1 MTSPMTLGAA
11 IAARA
16 GGAGHWRSRD
26 RRRLAARLAELQPV
40 VTLRAQTSSK
50 DGGLRRSALA
60 NALLRRVDQG
70 LGINRR
76 HASDETMSVLGP
88 MLALT
93 GATAAVYFIATFLLA
108 LSNFVALAV
117 ALPAGVITARA
128 AVLQRRDGIH
138 RRMEEQFALAL
149 GVIIRC
155 VRAGLPVGEGMRAVA
170 GEVGAPT
177 AAEFQRTV
185 DQIQLGDS
193 FESALAGLAMRCVL
207 PDYRFYAVTVVL
219 QRQTGG
225 NLAETLENLHDTI
238 RKRRGVRLKAQALTS
253 ETRSTVFV
261 LAILPVGVAAIM
273 MFVSPNYILQ
283 LVLTESGR
291 FLLGTAMVIQ
301 AFGLFVIRLIS
312 RSALS

>member
-1 MTSPMTLGAA
+1 MNLGTFLV
-11 IAARA
+11 ARGGLA
-16 GGAGHWRSRD
+16 GQLRNSD
-26 RRRLAARLAELQPV
+26 RRRMAARLAEMWPV
-40 VTLRAQTSSK
+40 IAPRTMAQVK
-50 DGGLRRSALA
+50 NGPRPRSALA
-60 NALLRRVDQG
+60 SVMLRRLDQG
-70 LGINRR
+70 LGIDRA
-76 HASDETMSVLGP
+76 HASDESMTIMAPL
-88 MLALT
+88 LALAGT
-93 GATAAVYFIATFLLA
+93 MAAVYFAASLLLA

-117 ALPAGVITARA
+117 ALPAGVVAARST
-128 AVLQRRDGIH
+128 VLQRRDGIH

-193 FESALAGLAMRCVL
+193 FESALAGLARRCVL

-253 ETRSTVFV
+253 ETRTTVFV

-273 MFVSPNYILQ
+273 MFVSPSYILQ
-283 LVLTESGR
+283 LVFTESGR
-291 FLLGTAMVIQ
+291 FLLGIAMVIQ
-301 AFGLFVIRLIS
+301 AFGLFVIRVIS